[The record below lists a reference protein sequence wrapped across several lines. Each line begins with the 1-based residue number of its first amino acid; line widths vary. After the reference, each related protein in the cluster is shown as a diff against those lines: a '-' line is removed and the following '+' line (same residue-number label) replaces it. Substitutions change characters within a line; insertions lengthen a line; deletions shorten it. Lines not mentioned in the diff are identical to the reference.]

1 MLLPIIHITLI
12 TSLMFLDYY
21 LTLKGFRLYKEGYSK
36 HVEAESYE
44 LNPIFMKSISS
55 NKYNLIHLISV
66 VFIAVLLAVV
76 YFLSTSQKLYFN
88 IGTYDLLI
96 GMLVSMFAFINSKHL
111 FNLMIFKEIKK
122 NPSILSGKIMQSYEY
137 SIKTSIAQALTT
149 SFVLFFVFVFSP
161 SYFTFGFFLGPL
173 VIALKM
179 KKWGKKR
186 DNNKEIK
193 IKS

>member
-1 MLLPIIHITLI
+1 
-12 TSLMFLDYY
+12 
-21 LTLKGFRLYKEGYSK
+21 
-36 HVEAESYE
+36 
-44 LNPIFMKSISS
+44 MKSISS

-193 IKS
+193 IPELTELLDMYENSWVEDWYSSKRQREEYHKKGKRYFMLYNWEG